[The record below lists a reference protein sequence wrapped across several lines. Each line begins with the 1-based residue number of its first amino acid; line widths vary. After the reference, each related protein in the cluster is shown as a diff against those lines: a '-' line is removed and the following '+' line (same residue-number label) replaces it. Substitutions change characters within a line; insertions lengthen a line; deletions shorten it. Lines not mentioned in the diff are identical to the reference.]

1 MLTEEEKEGDFYA
14 DDSFVDKEVT
24 KKLKELRT
32 DRTPEAVQ
40 LKEKLNRVDKL
51 MQEEKE
57 LKAQIKK
64 ADAALQA
71 KTKTVIE
78 GLSDEQVRMLLEK
91 KWIDTLVSNLRKM
104 PDTLIDTLVN
114 KIQALESKYS
124 TTFFEVET
132 QIQDTETQL
141 ASMIN
146 ELDGSEFDLK
156 GLSELKSLLA
166 GK

>member
-1 MLTEEEKEGDFYA
+1 M
-14 DDSFVDKEVT
+14 
-24 KKLKELRT
+24 
-32 DRTPEAVQ
+32 
-40 LKEKLNRVDKL
+40 
-51 MQEEKE
+51 
-57 LKAQIKK
+57 
-64 ADAALQA
+64 
-71 KTKTVIE
+71 
-78 GLSDEQVRMLLEK
+78 
-91 KWIDTLVSNLRKM
+91 DTLVS
-104 PDTLIDTLVN
+104 